1 MNVGMSA
8 IDRIEKLKMTWQLCF
23 RYFYELII
31 VFTWH
36 INIDVIIPRYE
47 SIVKNCAN

>member
-8 IDRIEKLKMTWQLCF
+8 IDRIEKLKMAWQFCF
-23 RYFYELII
+23 CYFYEFII
-31 VFTWH
+31 VFTRH

-47 SIVKNCAN
+47 SIVKNCAD

>member
-8 IDRIEKLKMTWQLCF
+8 IDRIEKLKMTRQLCF